1 MTQTICY
8 HGWGGGGEKPQ
19 DRLNPFLLEPVP
31 LGSESGP
38 ADTKVDNFGTFKTSS
53 DIRESKI

>member
-1 MTQTICY
+1 MILGTL
-8 HGWGGGGEKPQ
+8 HGRGRKKPQ

-38 ADTKVDNFGTFKTSS
+38 ADPKVDNFGTFKTSS